1 MVLSKQAGILILD
14 KQSQINTDQQ
24 KLEDIISSR
33 EDGFGSILRRRREE
47 KNMTLSDVVRQLHLD
62 EKFIQAIECED
73 NTQLPAPAFVCGYI
87 RNYARLLDLQHE
99 GLIADYKKSL
109 GEQVIEPELKVT
121 KQKQISNSSIK
132 STLIILVFK
141 LILLVGLVFGSW
153 NLWLYISEHYLK
165 TSPTIENGTELSI
178 NSPVIDSIDNDSETL
193 LLPII
198 DTASLE
204 NAAIE
209 TETLQ
214 QAAVDS
220 DNIVADMDETVVE
233 VVVDEFSTEVGAPT
247 EIEIP
252 LNAVEE
258 SVSETESITNKSVV
272 VEEDINISEV
282 TDNKLI
288 LEFSGD
294 SWIKIK
300 DATNKT
306 LSSGTKKSGLV
317 LTLEGQRP
325 YSMTIGNAG
334 KVKVMIDGQIYDHRD
349 FMNENSIARYT
360 LP

>member
-24 KLEDIISSR
+24 KLDDIISSR

-47 KNMTLSDVVRQLHLD
+47 KNMTLSDVVRQLHLN

-99 GLIADYKKSL
+99 GLIADYKQSL
-109 GEQVIEPELKVT
+109 GDHVIEPELKVT

-132 STLIILVFK
+132 STIIILVFK

-165 TSPTIENGTELSI
+165 TSPTIENDTELSI
-178 NSPVIDSIDNDSETL
+178 NSPFMDSIDNDAETL
-193 LLPII
+193 LLPVI

-214 QAAVDS
+214 QPVVDS
-220 DNIVADMDETVVE
+220 DNIAVEVDETIVE
-233 VVVDEFSTEVGAPT
+233 VVVDDVSEVDASI

-252 LNAVEE
+252 SNAVEE
-258 SVSETESITNKSVV
+258 SVSETESTTSESVV
-272 VEEDINISEV
+272 VEEDINILEV

-288 LEFSGD
+288 LEFYGD

-306 LSSGTKKSGLV
+306 LSYGTKKSGLV

-334 KVKVMIDGQIYDHRD
+334 KVKIMIDGKIYDHRD